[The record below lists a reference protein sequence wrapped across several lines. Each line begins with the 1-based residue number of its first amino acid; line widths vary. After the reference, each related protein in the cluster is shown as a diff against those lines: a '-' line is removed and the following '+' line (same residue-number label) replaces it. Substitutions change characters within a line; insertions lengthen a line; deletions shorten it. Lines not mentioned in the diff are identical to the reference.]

1 MAVKNICTNMVCTAY
16 GQDTHGAHAALVRR
30 PYNIRTP
37 YVQHTYAVHARH
49 IRRTRKTIAP

>member
-1 MAVKNICTNMVCTAY
+1 MTVKNICTNMVCTAY
-16 GQDTHGAHAALVRR
+16 GQGTHSAHAALVRR

-37 YVQHTYAVHARH
+37 YVQHTYAVHAWH